1 MICLIWFVAIV
12 FAPVAMYAL
21 VPFLLYVFS
30 KRDMFGEML
39 IGFFFILLLSDN
51 LMPAVGFAKSFK
63 NVYIVLLAL
72 FFFLNSRAFVP
83 YARNIFHVF
92 IPFFIWAIF
101 CLLFSETFVSV
112 QKTASYILLFLL
124 VPNYV
129 INAYRRSGDDFLRNL
144 VFFLVLVLGIGVL
157 MIFINR
163 EVAYLD
169 NQRFRGLLGSPNGAG
184 LLSVLTL
191 GLYLVVNNIREG
203 LFSKADRIVILA
215 VIVTTVL
222 LCGSRNSVLAALLL
236 LAYARFYKISALLG
250 FAMFLITILLYLIIE
265 NNIEE
270 IVKTLGLSGYF
281 RLNTLS
287 EGSGRFIAWAFA
299 WEQVE
304 KETLFIGKGFG
315 YDEYFMRPYYRVLSK
330 LGHQGGVHNS
340 FLSFWLDMGL
350 VGLLIFL
357 RSYLL
362 MFIKAAKRNPLAFP
376 VMFSLTFTAIFE
388 SWLVGSLNPFTII
401 LVIIATLMIE
411 PEFYESPEP
420 VQQEEEESNV
430 DQLQPGISKDLV

>member
-1 MICLIWFVAIV
+1 MTIV
-12 FAPVAMYAL
+12 FVPIAMYAL
-21 VPFLLYVFS
+21 VPLLLYIFN
-30 KRDMFGEML
+30 KREMFGEML
-39 IGFFFILLLSDN
+39 IGFFFILFLSDN

-72 FFFLNSRAFVP
+72 FFFINSRAFVP
-83 YARNIFHVF
+83 YARDIFTVF
-92 IPFFIWAIF
+92 IPFFLWAIF
-101 CLLFSETFVSV
+101 CLLFSETFVSI

-129 INAYRRSGDDFLRNL
+129 SNAYRKSGDDFLRNL
-144 VFFLVLVLGIGVL
+144 VFFLVLLLGIGVL

-191 GLYLVVNNIREG
+191 ALYLVVNNIRVG
-203 LFSKADRIVILA
+203 LFSKADRIIILA
-215 VIVTTVL
+215 VIITTVL
-222 LCGSRNSVLAALLL
+222 LSGSRNSVLAAVLL

-250 FAMFLITILLYLIIE
+250 FAVFLITILLYLVIE

-304 KETLFIGKGFG
+304 KETFFIGKGFG
-315 YDEYFMRPYYRVLSK
+315 YDEYFMRPYYPLLSK

-340 FLSFWLDMGL
+340 FLSFWLDVGL

-362 MFIKAAKRNPLAFP
+362 MFIKAARRSKLAFP

-388 SWLVGSLNPFTII
+388 SWMVGSLNPFTII
-401 LVIIATLMIE
+401 MVVIATLMIE
-411 PEFYESPEP
+411 PELYESPEP
-420 VQQEEEESNV
+420 VQQAEEEMNV
-430 DQLQPGISKDLV
+430 DHPQPEASKSLA